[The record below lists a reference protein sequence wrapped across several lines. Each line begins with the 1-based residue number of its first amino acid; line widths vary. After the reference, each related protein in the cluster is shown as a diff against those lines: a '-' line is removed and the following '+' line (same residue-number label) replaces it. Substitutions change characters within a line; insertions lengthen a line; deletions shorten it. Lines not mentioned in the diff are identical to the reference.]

1 MILSFFREIIVNV
14 FYFRNCNFEKLSLIL
29 DVPVVR
35 NFLKNVKIRM
45 IYERWFF
52 VTTDYKPN
60 LSGATDTKTP
70 KRVKLVYWGICSCS
84 VNSTLLLI
92 SKKGF

>member
-1 MILSFFREIIVNV
+1 
-14 FYFRNCNFEKLSLIL
+14 
-29 DVPVVR
+29 
-35 NFLKNVKIRM
+35 M

-70 KRVKLVYWGICSCS
+70 KRVKLVYWGDLFMFSEF
-84 VNSTLLLI
+84 NFTTYN
-92 SKKGF
+92 KKGF

>member
-1 MILSFFREIIVNV
+1 MS
-14 FYFRNCNFEKLSLIL
+14 
-29 DVPVVR
+29 DG
-35 NFLKNVKIRM
+35 
-45 IYERWFF
+45 FF

-84 VNSTLLLI
+84 VNSTLLLT